1 MYLPV
6 GPLPNSRIGTERR
19 GWAVQRL
26 RAGSLCWE
34 QERGMGGVS
43 LCTSLC
49 EDRTRQQSSPCS
61 RAHLRAHRV
70 LCRQQH
76 GPFPSH
82 PLLHCLLKGRRT
94 AVSPETGLKLA
105 WPQVHPPCAS
115 RQAGNRWVRKRG
127 DQVLKAIQGQANQS
141 WTKALGIV
149 HLRSNCHHT
158 NSPQSF
164 FSKKPSE
171 SPG

>member
-1 MYLPV
+1 
-6 GPLPNSRIGTERR
+6 
-19 GWAVQRL
+19 
-26 RAGSLCWE
+26 
-34 QERGMGGVS
+34 MGGVS

-94 AVSPETGLKLA
+94 ALLAQKQGSSWHGHSSSSMCFQTGWEPVGPKERGPGA
-105 WPQVHPPCAS
+105 KSHPGTGKP
-115 RQAGNRWVRKRG
+115 
-127 DQVLKAIQGQANQS
+127 VLD
-141 WTKALGIV
+141 
-149 HLRSNCHHT
+149 
-158 NSPQSF
+158 
-164 FSKKPSE
+164 
-171 SPG
+171 